1 VAFPTLRK
9 HSKSFFLDAMK
20 RSYPYILCAVLL
32 VAICWW
38 FWRGKSTMPPSAS
51 TLSVAASATSSNQ
64 TFSSPL
70 TQSHSSD
77 ANLPTPLQG
86 ETAVSDAQTVEA
98 TATAKSAIP
107 PSSPARAVG
116 GYGYPIAGVGSA
128 QVLIDGAG
136 ATFPQPI
143 YTKWFSEYS
152 KVDPSV
158 YFNYRGIGS
167 GGGQKQILAETVDF
181 GASDGPM
188 SDANLAKAPRTLWH
202 IPTLA
207 GAVVVTYNL
216 PGNPKLKLDGD
227 TVVNIFL
234 GKISKWNDSAITGQN
249 PGVNL
254 PSSDIVVLHRSD
266 GSGTSFC
273 FTDYLSSVSPEW
285 KSKVG
290 MGTAVSWPTG
300 LGRRGNA
307 GVADQ
312 MEQLPGAIG
321 YIELAYARQN
331 NLPYADIKN
340 SSGSYITPTI
350 ESVTAALA
358 TATIPDDFRFSMVN
372 APGADA
378 YPIATATWLLVYEQ
392 QKDAVKGRKLVEF
405 LKWAFTN
412 GQEMAA
418 SLDYVP
424 LPDNVK
430 ERVLQRVGEIKY

>member
-1 VAFPTLRK
+1 
-9 HSKSFFLDAMK
+9 
-20 RSYPYILCAVLL
+20 
-32 VAICWW
+32 
-38 FWRGKSTMPPSAS
+38 
-51 TLSVAASATSSNQ
+51 
-64 TFSSPL
+64 
-70 TQSHSSD
+70 
-77 ANLPTPLQG
+77 
-86 ETAVSDAQTVEA
+86 
-98 TATAKSAIP
+98 
-107 PSSPARAVG
+107 
-116 GYGYPIAGVGSA
+116 
-128 QVLIDGAG
+128 
-136 ATFPQPI
+136 
-143 YTKWFSEYS
+143 
-152 KVDPSV
+152 
-158 YFNYRGIGS
+158 
-167 GGGQKQILAETVDF
+167 
-181 GASDGPM
+181 M